1 MKKIASYLK
10 PYVPRMLLGF
20 GIKFTGTIIDLFI
33 PWILAYM
40 IDNIVPQKNVP
51 LVLAWGAAMLACA
64 FGAMITNIIANR
76 MASKVARDSTER
88 IRHDLFEKVLL
99 LSEGQTDEFTIPSLV
114 SRLTSD
120 TYNLHNAIGMMQ
132 RLGVRA
138 PILIL
143 GGIIVTLI
151 LEPVLAMVLIL
162 LMPLM
167 AFVVYFFSKKGI
179 PLYSKLQQNVDKL
192 VRVIRENITGIRVI
206 KALSKTEYEKERFGG
221 VNSEVSDSEKKA
233 SLTMAITDPI
243 MNFLLNMGLVLV
255 VLIGAFRVNA
265 GLTKTGE
272 IIAFLTYF
280 TIILT
285 AIMTVTRLFVMY
297 TKAVASAKR
306 ISAVLEAPDD
316 LAVEEILSNSAFNED
331 EKEHISFENVSF
343 SYLKSKNNLE
353 NISFELKKGETLGI
367 IGATG
372 AGKSTILK
380 LLMRLYDPDEGSI
393 KIDGRDLR
401 SIPESELRSKFGVVF
416 QNDTVF
422 ADTVY
427 ENIDFGRGLPKENI
441 ISAANFAQAEEF
453 INSLGDGYDAQIS
466 AKGSNLS
473 GGQKQRL
480 LIARALAGKP
490 EILLLD
496 DSSSALDYATDA
508 RLRKSLH
515 ENFKDTTKIIVAQRI
530 SSIMHAEKIIM
541 LDDGKVAGMG
551 THEEL
556 LENCEIYREI
566 YASQMGGEIADAIR
580 NEYAGNKRFG

>member
-1 MKKIASYLK
+1 MKRIAFYLK
-10 PYVPRMLLGF
+10 PYVLQMLLGF
-20 GIKFTGTIIDLFI
+20 GIKFFGTIIDLFI

-40 IDNIVPQKNVP
+40 IDEIVPMKNIRLIIV
-51 LVLAWGAAMLACA
+51 WGVAMLACA
-64 FGAMITNIIANR
+64 LGAMITNIVANR
-76 MASKVARDSTER
+76 MASKVARDATEK
-88 IRHDLFEKVLL
+88 IRHDLFEKVLS
-99 LSEGQTDEFTIPSLV
+99 LSAGQTDEFTIPSLV

-143 GGIIVTLI
+143 GGIAVTLI
-151 LEPVLAMVLIL
+151 LEPVLALVLIV

-179 PLYSKLQQNVDKL
+179 PLYSRLQQNLDRL
-192 VRVIRENITGIRVI
+192 VRIVRENISGIRVI
-206 KALSKTEYEKERFGG
+206 KALSKTEYEKARFGG
-221 VNSEVSDSEKKA
+221 INSELSGSEKKA
-233 SLTMAITDPI
+233 SVTMAMTDPI
-243 MNFLLNMGLVLV
+243 MNFLLNIGLVMV
-255 VLIGAFRVNA
+255 VLVGAFRVNA
-265 GLTKTGE
+265 GLTQTGK

-297 TKAVASAKR
+297 TKAAASAKR
-306 ISAVLEAPDD
+306 ISAVLEAPKD
-316 LAVEEILSNSAFNED
+316 LPVEELLSSKAFND
-331 EKEHISFENVSF
+331 EEKGHISFENVSF
-343 SYLKSKNNLE
+343 SYLKSKNNIE
-353 NISFELKKGETLGI
+353 NINFELKKGETLGI

-380 LLMRLYDPDEGSI
+380 LLMRFYDPDEGCI
-393 KIDGRDLR
+393 KIDGMDVRN
-401 SIPESELRSKFGVVF
+401 IPEEELRSKFGVVF

-427 ENIDFGRGLPKENI
+427 ENIDFGRGLPKQNI
-441 ISAANFAQAEEF
+441 TAAAQFAQAQEF
-453 INSLGDGYDAQIS
+453 INSLEDGYDAKIS

-508 RLRKSLH
+508 RLRKSLY

-530 SSIMHAEKIIM
+530 SSIMHSEKIIM
-541 LDDGKVAGMG
+541 LEDGRIAGIG
-551 THEEL
+551 THDEL

-566 YASQMGGEIADAIR
+566 YASQMGGGIADAIR
-580 NEYAGNKRFG
+580 NEYAGNKKLG